1 MTERLSLQLWNAQQ
15 GHQAIIGAW
24 NEWLKPRLV
33 ARHRLRA
40 IFQPSTRSLE
50 QNSYFHALCGEL
62 AASGLQWFGKPRT
75 LNEWKVLLVSGH
87 AMATGDRADVVPGLE
102 GEPVN
107 LREST
112 AQMSPAR
119 KSSLI
124 EYTLAF
130 GVSQGVKFKAPAWQ
144 EAA

>member
-130 GVSQGVKFKAPAWQ
+130 GVSQGVKFKAAHW
-144 EAA
+144 EDAA